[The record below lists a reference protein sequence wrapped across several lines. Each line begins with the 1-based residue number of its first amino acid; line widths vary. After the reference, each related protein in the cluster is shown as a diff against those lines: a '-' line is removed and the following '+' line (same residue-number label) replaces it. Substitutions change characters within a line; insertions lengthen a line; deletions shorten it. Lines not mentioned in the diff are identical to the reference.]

1 MYYIIALSNPGR
13 LIGSQAEVRR
23 KATAYNPEH
32 YHVDKND
39 AGSCS
44 QSPKTQEQSKH
55 ERKVD
60 LLTRGYQLNRHD
72 RPKTP
77 TQTTLPTSQA
87 FASQTQG
94 PKSDPFELL
103 ETSPQLV
110 INKDAKGDLVGNQRR
125 IAAIE
130 DRVDTSRDEQEE
142 EKRHQAF
149 QMI

>member
-1 MYYIIALSNPGR
+1 M
-13 LIGSQAEVRR
+13 
-23 KATAYNPEH
+23 
-32 YHVDKND
+32 
-39 AGSCS
+39 
-44 QSPKTQEQSKH
+44 
-55 ERKVD
+55 D

-142 EKRHQAF
+142 ERRHQAF